1 MNSEIGFPLAK
12 DRSQSGKPGTPR
24 KILSRKKLEQ
34 ISLEKLLTEQPSMP
48 GLVELYQRTMLHRTN
63 EAMNGL
69 SHRLDKII
77 VQAEKNGRAQGRQQG
92 VMIALTGVLA
102 IATVAYTVTT
112 FHATHVSEQQALAA
126 SQPRV
131 EYVRGSGAVPESAA
145 VHMGIDE
152 KGNPAVC
159 VNGTAYDV
167 PGLDEKRLKERPQP
181 PAADGALMPVLR
193 CQN

>member
-1 MNSEIGFPLAK
+1 
-12 DRSQSGKPGTPR
+12 
-24 KILSRKKLEQ
+24 LEQ

-77 VQAEKNGRAQGRQQG
+77 VQAEKNGKAQGRQQG
-92 VMIALTGVLA
+92 VMIALTAVLA

-145 VHMGIDE
+145 VHMGTDD
-152 KGNPAVC
+152 KGSAAVC
-159 VNGTAYDV
+159 INGSAYDLPA
-167 PGLDEKRLKERPQP
+167 PGDTRLKGRY
-181 PAADGALMPVLR
+181 PASSDGHPVMALK
-193 CQN
+193 CK